1 MAISAAYVGRA
12 GCSLVLFKR
21 NIFRSPAFSLR
32 FFDVHVVA
40 PAVSKRI
47 SAVLFPCERK
57 GSRGVLLVEI
67 HLPGPILMAKFGGR
81 MGLCPREWGPSVWPT
96 LVIEWVFVRRVRR
109 LRLSWAFGRLS
120 YISRDPSL
128 WPSLVIEWVFARRER
143 RLRLFWACVRLS
155 YISRG
160 PSSWP
165 RLVIEWVFV
174 RRVRRLRQ
182 FWACLRLS

>member
-1 MAISAAYVGRA
+1 MAISAVYVGRA

-67 HLPGPILMAKFGGR
+67 HLPGSLWPSLVVAWVFAR
-81 MGLCPREWGPSVWPT
+81 REWGPSVWPT

-155 YISRG
+155 YISRD
-160 PSSWP
+160 PSFWP